1 MSIGNPTA
9 LGMAYLYC
17 TAYSS
22 WLKAGPV
29 LEQEFTVMWSKKK
42 HKTELIKINP
52 TRGFYSTK
60 ICDHVRSGAIMC
72 DHILLKNL

>member
-52 TRGFYSTK
+52 TLGFIQLRCFKKVFKKPLT
-60 ICDHVRSGAIMC
+60 
-72 DHILLKNL
+72 